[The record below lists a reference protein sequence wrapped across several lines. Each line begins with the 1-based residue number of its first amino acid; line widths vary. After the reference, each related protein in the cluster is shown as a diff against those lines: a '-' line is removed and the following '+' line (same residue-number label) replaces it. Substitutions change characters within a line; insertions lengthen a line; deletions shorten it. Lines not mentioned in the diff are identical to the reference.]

1 MRKIVILAIFLALFG
16 GICAQEIKDFELR
29 YFEKRYEFKLSLP
42 TDNWNS
48 NYDLFIFAREK
59 GTQSYFKAN
68 TIMGEFRNLPTGWGK
83 LTVFWDPFFDSRKPA
98 DYEFRIYAV
107 PLKFTDNDY
116 YYMGVSQVGE
126 LRLFSNLKNAY
137 YELSG
142 KRLQDGD
149 VLALPSGDYE
159 IHVFQD
165 NRLISK
171 NIVSVPAFSTNNA
184 DLSPLYGT
192 LKLTSAISG
201 TLYAIDDGNFSPQ
214 SEYQLTQGSYVV
226 HAKAMQANPAYPA
239 LTAQVRVEIRHDQQ
253 SQYFFEFP
261 YGVLNLDS
269 DLEQSSYVVQGRS
282 YTEVRGMMLKPGFVE
297 VLAINRQ
304 NPAAMPQNLGLR
316 LEIRQGL
323 NTNHKFNFF
332 HKWGTLKILTKRK
345 MSALQLNDAAVSPQ
359 TEYGLPE
366 GTYRLL
372 VTLPGGK
379 KVESGPLEV
388 KAKETTTFDLDK
400 EAAKIGVFAGMYLS
414 IFERADLHYFTP
426 SSSKSKVNHSF
437 ALSLSGLQ
445 AGYTHT
451 KGPLFLK
458 YYLGLGN
465 KLYCIYSPKESKLS
479 FSSDLISVGATA
491 GIAPFAGKVKLFA
504 DVDASYLMASP
515 MADKQFL
522 YAVDYLYI
530 TKFSDSGS
538 KGKTSNL
545 AYSLGASATANLEVK
560 PWENTAFYAFA
571 GVKVSELKD
580 GAWYKSGEVKAWKA
594 DPSLPKPTKVESPWL
609 PQKNFAFA
617 KSMLDFGLG
626 VRLRF

>member
-1 MRKIVILAIFLALFG
+1 MRKIVILAIFLVLFG
-16 GICAQEIKDFELR
+16 GIFAQEIKDFELR

-126 LRLFSNLKNAY
+126 LRLFSNLRNAY
-137 YELSG
+137 YELAG

-171 NIVSVPAFSTNNA
+171 NIISVPAFGTANA
-184 DLSPLYGT
+184 DLTPLYGT
-192 LKLTSAISG
+192 LKLTSAVSG

-214 SEYQLTQGSYVV
+214 SEYQLTQGSYIV

-269 DLEQSSYVVQGRS
+269 DLDQSSYVVQGRS
-282 YTEVRGMMLKPGFVE
+282 YSEVRGMMLKPGFVE

-304 NPAAMPQNLGLR
+304 NPASMPQNLGLR

-332 HKWGTLKILTKRK
+332 HKWGSLKILTKRK
-345 MSALQLNDAAVSPQ
+345 MSSLLLNDVSVKPQ

-366 GTYRLL
+366 GTYRL
-372 VTLPGGK
+372 VATLPGGK

-388 KAKETTTFDLDK
+388 KAKETTTYDLDK
-400 EAAKIGVFAGMYLS
+400 EAAKIGVFAGLYLS
-414 IFERADLHYFTP
+414 IFERADLHYMMP
-426 SSSKSKVNHSF
+426 SSSHSKISGSI
-437 ALSLSGLQ
+437 ALSITGLQ

-451 KGPLFLK
+451 QGPLFLK
-458 YYLGLGN
+458 YYLGVGN
-465 KLYCIYSPKESKLS
+465 KLYGIYNFGESGLS
-479 FSSDLISVGATA
+479 YSADLVSLGVST
-491 GIAPFAGKVKLFA
+491 GIAPFAGKIKLFA
-504 DVDASYLMASP
+504 EIDGSYLMASP
-515 MADKQFL
+515 MVENWLL
-522 YAVDYLYI
+522 YGFYYRYV

-545 AYSLGASATANLEVK
+545 AYSLGAGATANLEVK

-571 GVKVSELKD
+571 GLKVSELKD
-580 GAWYKSGEVKAWKA
+580 GAWYNEDDVKAWEA
-594 DPSLPKPTKVESPWL
+594 DTSLPKPDKFESPKL
-609 PQKNFAFA
+609 PDRNFAFA